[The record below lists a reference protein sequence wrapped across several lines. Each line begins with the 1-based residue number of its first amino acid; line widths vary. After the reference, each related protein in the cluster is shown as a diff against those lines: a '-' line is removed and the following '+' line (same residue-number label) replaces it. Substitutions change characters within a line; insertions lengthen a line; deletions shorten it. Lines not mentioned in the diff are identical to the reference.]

1 MGNRYLLEIG
11 TEELP
16 ARLID
21 GALQQLEDNM
31 AKMLTEERIGYDTM
45 ETYATPRRLTLII
58 KGLKDGQE
66 TLEELVRGPAK
77 RIAYDEEGNS
87 TKALQGFMRGKGIG
101 VEDIHLEEYNGEEY
115 VFGRVVDEGRDTA
128 DVLSDN
134 MADIIKSIVFP
145 KSMKWGGKNLR
156 FARPIRWLV
165 SLLND
170 EVLPFDLG
178 GIVASNITRG
188 HRFLGSGNI
197 ELKSIDEYFDV
208 LKDNYVLVDQE
219 ERKDI
224 IRYRSER
231 MVKEKGGNVLFVDGL
246 LDEVTNIVEY
256 PTPIIGRIKE
266 EYLRLPRD
274 VVITPMVEQLR
285 FFPVV
290 NDKGRLLPYFITVRN
305 GDENH
310 IDIVRRGNEKVLEA
324 RLEDARFFYH
334 DDIGKDLEDYVEPLK
349 DIVFQEE
356 LGTLYDKTV
365 RVGKLAKKAGDFL
378 GVGEETQ
385 KHVSRAAY
393 LSKADLAT
401 KMVNEFT
408 ELQGKMG
415 MEYAKQSGENEI
427 VSTAIYEQYLPRYAG
442 DDLPTTTAGA
452 LLSIA
457 DKLDTISGI
466 FAIGIQPT
474 GSQDP
479 YGLRRQALGI
489 INIILD
495 RRWDL
500 NIGELLDFALYI
512 YVEENNLVFDY
523 KAVKGEIMKFI
534 QGRIKN
540 LFMDMGIR
548 YDIVDGVMS
557 TGAYDIYDL
566 KLRAEKLNDYLGKEG
581 LADVLFAF
589 NRVINLAKEAPSDE
603 VKRDLFVEEEEL
615 ELYDIFNGIEENI
628 LNSLADREYDK
639 ALDQFIALK
648 EPIDNFFDNVM
659 VMVED
664 EELRENRLN
673 LLGKISK
680 TMLMIC
686 DLSKLVK

>member
-274 VVITPMVEQLR
+274 VVITLWWSSCG
-285 FFPVV
+285 FP
-290 NDKGRLLPYFITVRN
+290 G
-305 GDENH
+305 
-310 IDIVRRGNEKVLEA
+310 
-324 RLEDARFFYH
+324 
-334 DDIGKDLEDYVEPLK
+334 GK
-349 DIVFQEE
+349 
-356 LGTLYDKTV
+356 
-365 RVGKLAKKAGDFL
+365 R
-378 GVGEETQ
+378 
-385 KHVSRAAY
+385 
-393 LSKADLAT
+393 
-401 KMVNEFT
+401 
-408 ELQGKMG
+408 
-415 MEYAKQSGENEI
+415 
-427 VSTAIYEQYLPRYAG
+427 
-442 DDLPTTTAGA
+442 
-452 LLSIA
+452 
-457 DKLDTISGI
+457 
-466 FAIGIQPT
+466 
-474 GSQDP
+474 
-479 YGLRRQALGI
+479 
-489 INIILD
+489 
-495 RRWDL
+495 
-500 NIGELLDFALYI
+500 
-512 YVEENNLVFDY
+512 
-523 KAVKGEIMKFI
+523 
-534 QGRIKN
+534 
-540 LFMDMGIR
+540 
-548 YDIVDGVMS
+548 
-557 TGAYDIYDL
+557 
-566 KLRAEKLNDYLGKEG
+566 
-581 LADVLFAF
+581 
-589 NRVINLAKEAPSDE
+589 
-603 VKRDLFVEEEEL
+603 
-615 ELYDIFNGIEENI
+615 
-628 LNSLADREYDK
+628 
-639 ALDQFIALK
+639 
-648 EPIDNFFDNVM
+648 
-659 VMVED
+659 
-664 EELRENRLN
+664 
-673 LLGKISK
+673 
-680 TMLMIC
+680 
-686 DLSKLVK
+686 